1 VLAAIAGPTPMW
13 YATRASGDTA
23 LVLLSASVILGLL
36 TSSRQSR
43 PDWPR
48 FAVQSLHR
56 NLSLLVVVFLALHIV
71 TSIIDPFAKLTVLD
85 AVVPFVATYRPVWL
99 GLGVVSL
106 ELLVAI
112 TTTSLLR
119 RHLRWRAWRAIHLL
133 AYASWPIAVVHGIGT
148 GTDTKSWWALLLV
161 TACVAS
167 VVGAFAWRLVHAGPR
182 FAWLR
187 YAALAISIAATGVL
201 VVWVVSGPLQ
211 PGWAKTA
218 GTPEGLLAGA
228 RTGGTSTTGP

>member
-1 VLAAIAGPTPMW
+1 VLSAIAGPTLMW

-85 AVVPFVATYRPVWL
+85 AVVPLHATYRPVWL

-167 VVGAFAWRLVHAGPR
+167 VVGAFAWRLVDAGPR

-187 YAALAISIAATGVL
+187 YAALAISIAATGLL

-218 GTPEGLLAGA
+218 GTPAGLLAGA